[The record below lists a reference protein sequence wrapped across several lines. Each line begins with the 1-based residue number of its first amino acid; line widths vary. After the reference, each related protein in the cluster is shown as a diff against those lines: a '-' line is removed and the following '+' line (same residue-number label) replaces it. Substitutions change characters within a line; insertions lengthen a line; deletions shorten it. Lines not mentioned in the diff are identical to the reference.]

1 MAGLDFAAW
10 EFFRALIK
18 RNHPE
23 RMTSLV
29 HAHTLLPCPLQCP
42 HSHASRGSV
51 RQGCRWRSPRQRQI
65 LCVCQQ
71 AKCRLRAFLAFPPLL
86 VQYCC
91 GCISLGVSFPPEL
104 QRQKLTLGGKEE
116 GVLPGHTP
124 PILCR
129 WEELFPA
136 WAFVP
141 SVRLSPLWGGPH
153 RRELCRV
160 AVFCRGRIS
169 PYYFLTPSAPQT
181 LPKVEPQIFPLW
193 SSGWPREPKVGSG
206 THVGYLMMALIA
218 QRSHILLCCFLV
230 RPC

>member
-29 HAHTLLPCPLQCP
+29 HAHTLLPCPLLCP
-42 HSHASRGSV
+42 HSHASRGSG

-124 PILCR
+124 PPSFAAVRSSSPPGLSSHLSGFLPCGVGLTGGNFVLPWEDLSLLLSHPLCS
-129 WEELFPA
+129 LNSSQGGA
-136 WAFVP
+136 TN
-141 SVRLSPLWGGPH
+141 LSTLALW
-153 RRELCRV
+153 V
-160 AVFCRGRIS
+160 A
-169 PYYFLTPSAPQT
+169 A
-181 LPKVEPQIFPLW
+181 
-193 SSGWPREPKVGSG
+193 
-206 THVGYLMMALIA
+206 
-218 QRSHILLCCFLV
+218 
-230 RPC
+230 

>member
-29 HAHTLLPCPLQCP
+29 HAHTLLPCPLLCP
-42 HSHASRGSV
+42 HSHASRGSG

-124 PILCR
+124 PPILCR
-129 WEELFPA
+129 CEELFPA

-153 RRELCRV
+153 RRELCS
-160 AVFCRGRIS
+160 AVGGSLPITFS
-169 PYYFLTPSAPQT
+169 PPL
-181 LPKVEPQIFPLW
+181 LPKLFPRW
-193 SSGWPREPKVGSG
+193 SHKSFHSGPLGGRVSLRW
-206 THVGYLMMALIA
+206 ALA
-218 QRSHILLCCFLV
+218 RMLDT
-230 RPC
+230 